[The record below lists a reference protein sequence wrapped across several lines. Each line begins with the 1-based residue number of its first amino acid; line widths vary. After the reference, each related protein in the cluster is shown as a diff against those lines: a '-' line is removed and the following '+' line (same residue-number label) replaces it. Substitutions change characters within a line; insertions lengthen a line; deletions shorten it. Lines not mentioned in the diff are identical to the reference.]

1 MRSLRQREERHQIG
15 TIVTPFVAS
24 LIDIEKKSLLCLS
37 RAARAS
43 NQVQI
48 ALNSVIRAQRLTLK
62 PSSEVSEEFA
72 NVLWLQKEEKLAVQF
87 LQDLVDNSTN
97 VQPADM
103 PRKAMWLARLVN
115 YYFISVVMLLKMCF
129 IRVPGRLRPA

>member
-1 MRSLRQREERHQIG
+1 MRSVRQREERQQIG
-15 TIVTPFVAS
+15 TIVTPFVQS
-24 LIDIEKKSLLCLS
+24 LIDIERKSLLCLS

-48 ALNSVIRAQRLTLK
+48 ALNSVVRAQRLTLK

-87 LQDLVDNSTN
+87 LQDLVDNNAN
-97 VQPADM
+97 VQDADM
-103 PRKAMWLARLVN
+103 SRKAIWLARLVN
-115 YYFISVVMLLKMCF
+115 
-129 IRVPGRLRPA
+129 

>member
-1 MRSLRQREERHQIG
+1 MRSVRQREERQRIG
-15 TIVTPFVAS
+15 TIVTPFVQS
-24 LIDIEKKSLLCLS
+24 LIDIEKKSLLRLS

-48 ALNSVIRAQRLTLK
+48 ALNSVVRAQRLTLK

-87 LQDLVDNSTN
+87 LQDLVDNSAN
-97 VQPADM
+97 VQSADM
-103 PRKAMWLARLVN
+103 SRKAMWLARLVN
-115 YYFISVVMLLKMCF
+115 
-129 IRVPGRLRPA
+129 

>member
-1 MRSLRQREERHQIG
+1 MDSFSDLEALTATRISLVRSVRQREERHQIG

-24 LIDIEKKSLLCLS
+24 LIDIEKNSLLCLS

-48 ALNSVIRAQRLTLK
+48 ALNSVVRAQRLTQK
-62 PSSEVSEEFA
+62 PSFEVSEEFA

-87 LQDLVDNSTN
+87 LRDIVDNSKN
-97 VQPADM
+97 VQSADM
-103 PRKAMWLARLVN
+103 SRKAMWLARLVN
-115 YYFISVVMLLKMCF
+115 
-129 IRVPGRLRPA
+129 

>member
-1 MRSLRQREERHQIG
+1 MRSVRQREERQQIG
-15 TIVTPFVAS
+15 TLVTPFVQN

-48 ALNSVIRAQRLTLK
+48 ALNSVARAQRLTLK

-87 LQDLVDNSTN
+87 LQDVIANAQS
-97 VQPADM
+97 ADM
-103 PRKAMWLARLVN
+103 SRKAIWLARLVN
-115 YYFISVVMLLKMCF
+115 SAFIGIALYSTYV
-129 IRVPGRLRPA
+129 

>member
-48 ALNSVIRAQRLTLK
+48 ALNSVIRAQRLTLE

-103 PRKAMWLARLVN
+103 PRKAIWLARLVN
-115 YYFISVVMLLKMCF
+115 KYFYYKCGSVTQHMF
-129 IRVPGRLRPA
+129 G

>member
-1 MRSLRQREERHQIG
+1 MRQREERHQIG
-15 TIVTPFVAS
+15 TIITPFVAS
-24 LIDIEKKSLLCLS
+24 LIDIEKKCLLCLS
-37 RAARAS
+37 QAARAS

-48 ALNSVIRAQRLTLK
+48 ALNSVVRAQRLTLK

-87 LQDLVDNSTN
+87 LRDLVDNSTN
-97 VQPADM
+97 VQSEDM

-115 YYFISVVMLLKMCF
+115 
-129 IRVPGRLRPA
+129 

>member
-1 MRSLRQREERHQIG
+1 MRSLRQREERDKIG

-115 YYFISVVMLLKMCF
+115 LFLL
-129 IRVPGRLRPA
+129 L

>member
-43 NQVQI
+43 HQVQI

-87 LQDLVDNSTN
+87 LQDLVNNSTN

-115 YYFISVVMLLKMCF
+115 KYFIIVVMLLTY
-129 IRVPGRLRPA
+129 VLLGYLDV